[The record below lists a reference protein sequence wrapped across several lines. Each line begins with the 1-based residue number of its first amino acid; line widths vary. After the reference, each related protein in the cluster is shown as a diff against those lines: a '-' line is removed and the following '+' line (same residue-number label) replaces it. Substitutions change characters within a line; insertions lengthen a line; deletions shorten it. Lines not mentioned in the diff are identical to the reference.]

1 MCFSLVLTG
10 SMSLWHFKVQVI
22 NVHWGDVNLSVFQSQ
37 DIFQL
42 LLPQRSLPSQCLWCP
57 SWIQE
62 ALQCQQGFTKP
73 SCYPILFSST
83 SLSSSK
89 KSQSL
94 FKRWGFYWAFS
105 YLNWEK
111 PIIFRV
117 FFTRLNRKMTFFY
130 FEFRAWVTLS
140 GELKS
145 TVITFRRNI
154 KLVDGEEADMRI
166 ARKQAKTGPLNGW
179 KGLREA
185 RGPRW
190 CWKWVCGVGIVRTS
204 YPPPSFQKDS
214 AEPLLSELRFGGGLK
229 RDWVCSFHQI
239 VPNFLVG

>member
-1 MCFSLVLTG
+1 MLIYLCFSPRTFSSCSCHNDLC
-10 SMSLWHFKVQVI
+10 H
-22 NVHWGDVNLSVFQSQ
+22 LSAFDAPHEFRKLCSASRASQ
-37 DIFQL
+37 N
-42 LLPQRSLPSQCLWCP
+42 PV
-57 SWIQE
+57 
-62 ALQCQQGFTKP
+62 
-73 SCYPILFSST
+73 YPILFSST

-145 TVITFRRNI
+145 TVITFRRNR

>member
-1 MCFSLVLTG
+1 MLIYLCFSPRTFSNCSCHNDLCHLSAFDAPHEFRKLCSASRASQNPVATR
-10 SMSLWHFKVQVI
+10 SSSLPPLCH
-22 NVHWGDVNLSVFQSQ
+22 L
-37 DIFQL
+37 
-42 LLPQRSLPSQCLWCP
+42 QRSLKAYLKGGASAGHFHT
-57 SWIQE
+57 WIE
-62 ALQCQQGFTKP
+62 RNLLFLGF
-73 SCYPILFSST
+73 
-83 SLSSSK
+83 
-89 KSQSL
+89 
-94 FKRWGFYWAFS
+94 
-105 YLNWEK
+105 
-111 PIIFRV
+111 

-130 FEFRAWVTLS
+130 FEFRAWVTLF

-145 TVITFRRNI
+145 TVITFKRNRR
-154 KLVDGEEADMRI
+154 LVDGEEADMRI

-204 YPPPSFQKDS
+204 YPPSSFQKDS
-214 AEPLLSELRFGGGLK
+214 AEPLLSELWFGGGLK